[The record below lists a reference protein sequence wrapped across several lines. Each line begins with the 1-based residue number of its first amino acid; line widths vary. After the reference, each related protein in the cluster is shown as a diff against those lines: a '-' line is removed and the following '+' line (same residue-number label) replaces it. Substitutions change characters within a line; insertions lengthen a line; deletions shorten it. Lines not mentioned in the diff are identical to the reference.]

1 MRALLSPRTTVPVFS
16 VAGVLLTS
24 ATMLL
29 IERWFSRLVSDIS
42 FTTSVQELEADLC
55 PGLGLCH

>member
-1 MRALLSPRTTVPVFS
+1 MRALFSPRTTVPVFS
-16 VAGVLLTS
+16 IAGVLLTS

-55 PGLGLCH
+55 PGLGLCG